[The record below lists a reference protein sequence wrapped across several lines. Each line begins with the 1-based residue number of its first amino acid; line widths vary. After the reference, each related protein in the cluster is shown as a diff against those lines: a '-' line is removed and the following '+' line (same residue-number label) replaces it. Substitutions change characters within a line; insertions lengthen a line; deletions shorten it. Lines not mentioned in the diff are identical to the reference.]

1 MVKFSNVQSLIM
13 SDNLA
18 RSILTDALI
27 TLANVFKE
35 AGMNPPKKILVD
47 KPTFDKLLA
56 ESMALYNID
65 TKKAIAE
72 REFSLSDIMFIVE
85 VEKTL
90 TTENS
95 ANSSKEHSS
104 QKPGPTTY
112 QCPDC
117 RIVFESKL
125 DHRIHQQAFHDNIK
139 DPDLL

>member
-56 ESMALYNID
+56 ESMAVYNID
-65 TKKAIAE
+65 TKKAISE
-72 REFSLSDIMFIVE
+72 REFSLSDIILIAQDGV
-85 VEKTL
+85 
-90 TTENS
+90 TTEL
-95 ANSSKEHSS
+95 
-104 QKPGPTTY
+104 Q
-112 QCPDC
+112 
-117 RIVFESKL
+117 
-125 DHRIHQQAFHDNIK
+125 
-139 DPDLL
+139 

>member
-1 MVKFSNVQSLIM
+1 MIM

-18 RSILTDALI
+18 RSVLTDALI

-95 ANSSKEHSS
+95 ILVKNIARRS
-104 QKPGPTTY
+104 QTLRNISVPTA
-112 QCPDC
+112 
-117 RIVFESKL
+117 ESYL
-125 DHRIHQQAFHDNIK
+125 RVN
-139 DPDLL
+139 